1 MDDDDGDDAVI
12 DAALAVKRL
21 QRSDTDP
28 PVPWDHQ
35 RR

>member
-1 MDDDDGDDAVI
+1 VMDDDAAV
-12 DAALAVKRL
+12 AVKRS